1 MATNKK
7 KGGLGRGIESLL
19 IENAVDSD
27 RLTELRLSEIEPN
40 RLQPRKDFDEAS
52 LQELADSIKEHGL
65 LQPITVR
72 PYGNLGYQIVAG
84 ERRWRA
90 SRLAGLETVPVII
103 KELTDLECAEI
114 ALIENLQREDLNPVE
129 EAKGYRHL
137 IDTYS
142 LTQEKVAE
150 TVGKSRPV
158 VANALRLLA
167 LDDEILA
174 MISSGDISVGHAKA
188 MLPLDEV
195 KRRIA
200 VEMTLKGAT
209 VRAIEAL
216 SKPSKSR
223 KGGDKPSQK
232 STYYKE
238 AEIALK
244 NSLGRKIKID
254 GTAKKGSLMIEFY
267 GEDDLQNIINL
278 LAGKE

>member
-1 MATNKK
+1 MATIRKT
-7 KGGLGRGIESLL
+7 GLGRGLDSLFG
-19 IENAVDSD
+19 ENAADSNQ
-27 RLTELRLSEIEPN
+27 LTELRLSEIEPN
-40 RLQPRKDFDEAS
+40 RAQPRKEFDEAA
-52 LQELADSIKEHGL
+52 LQELADSIAEHGL

-72 PYGNLGYQIVAG
+72 PYGDLGYQIVAG

-137 IDTYS
+137 IDNYE
-142 LTQEKVAE
+142 LTQEQVSQ

-174 MISSGDISVGHAKA
+174 LLSAGDISVGHARA
-188 MLPLDEV
+188 MIPLD
-195 KRRIA
+195 KSTRRLAI
-200 VEMTLKGAT
+200 EMTLKGAT

-216 SKPSKSR
+216 SKSKSDKKTGKKTA
-223 KGGDKPSQK
+223 KGNP
-232 STYYKE
+232 YFKE
-238 AEIALK
+238 TEIALK
-244 NSLGRKIKID
+244 NTLGRKIKVD
-254 GTAKKGSLMIEFY
+254 GTEKKGVLMIEFY
-267 GEDDLQNIINL
+267 GKEDLNALANL

>member
-7 KGGLGRGIESLL
+7 KGGLMRGLDSLL

-27 RLTELRLSEIEPN
+27 RLIELRLSEIEPN
-40 RLQPRKDFDEAS
+40 RAQPRKEFDEAA

-90 SRLAGLETVPVII
+90 SRMAGLETVPVIV
-103 KELTDLECAEI
+103 KELSDVECAEI

-137 IDTYS
+137 IESYD
-142 LTQEKVAE
+142 LTQEEVAE
-150 TVGKSRPV
+150 TIGKSRPV
-158 VANALRLLA
+158 VANAIRLLS
-167 LDDEILA
+167 LDEETLSLV
-174 MISSGDISVGHAKA
+174 SSGDISVGHARA
-188 MLPLDEV
+188 MLPLDDAT
-195 KRRIA
+195 RRVA

-216 SKPSKSR
+216 GKPKT
-223 KGGDKPSQK
+223 KKAEKKAPK
-232 STYYKE
+232 NTYYKE

-254 GTAKKGSLMIEFY
+254 GSEKKGSLMIEFY
-267 GEDDLQNIINL
+267 GKDDLQNIINL